1 MRATQDLLLTKL
13 ETWVVSRM
21 SGTRQL
27 QNSINGEL
35 NVVQEEQMLFVLFLT
50 L

>member
-13 ETWVVSRM
+13 EMWVVSRM